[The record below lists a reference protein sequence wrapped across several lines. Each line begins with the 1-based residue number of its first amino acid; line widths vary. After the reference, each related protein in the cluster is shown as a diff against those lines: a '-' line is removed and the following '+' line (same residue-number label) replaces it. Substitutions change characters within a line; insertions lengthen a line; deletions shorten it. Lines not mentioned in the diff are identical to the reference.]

1 MKHYNMHHFGEP
13 PPPATPPHHHWRQ
26 WELPFPNENDLDL
39 LTELLHDEDLG
50 KSVYRILT
58 SCPPEIAA
66 IAGLLLRIY
75 ECSFVEKIPT
85 INE

>member
-1 MKHYNMHHFGEP
+1 MKHYNMDHFGGP
-13 PPPATPPHHHWRQ
+13 PPPPPHHHWGH
-26 WELPFPNENDLDL
+26 WELPFPNEKDLDL
-39 LTELLHDEDLG
+39 LMVLLKDEDLS

-75 ECSFVEKIPT
+75 EHNLEQKIPST
-85 INE
+85 NE